1 MPLLALFLAFYLAL
15 AGEES
20 GGGGGCE
27 TSHSLSS
34 ILSMLCSWMC
44 VLICA
49 AEKAT
54 FQIELLLEVS

>member
-1 MPLLALFLAFYLAL
+1 MPLLALFLAFHLAL

-20 GGGGGCE
+20 GGGGRCE
-27 TSHSLSS
+27 ISHSLSS
-34 ILSMLCSWMC
+34 ILSMPCSWTR

-49 AEKAT
+49 AENAT

>member
-1 MPLLALFLAFYLAL
+1 M
-15 AGEES
+15 
-20 GGGGGCE
+20 GCE

-34 ILSMLCSWMC
+34 ILSMLYSRMR

-49 AEKAT
+49 AENAT